1 MVHHNGTAV
10 QCPSCGGLMAVQMDK
25 LDLGWAGDGPYARD
39 DDFAGILADV
49 YRCAH
54 CGRVAIRPVEIELPR
69 SRASA
74 A

>member
-1 MVHHNGTAV
+1 MANNTAV
-10 QCPSCGGLMAVQMDK
+10 QCQACGGLMAVQMDK

-39 DDFAGILADV
+39 EDFPGILADV
-49 YRCAH
+49 YGCGR

-69 SRASA
+69 SRANA

>member
-1 MVHHNGTAV
+1 MK
-10 QCPSCGGLMAVQMDK
+10 VQMDK

-49 YRCAH
+49 YA
-54 CGRVAIRPVEIELPR
+54 CGTCGDVAVRPVEIELPR
-69 SRASA
+69 RRASA